1 MLHHK
6 VHLHAD
12 SSEWAVFI
20 HGFGGSSNVW
30 FKQVRDF
37 KAHFNVLLIDLR
49 SHGKS
54 TIFPQHKRYS
64 FELIAKEVGEVIDHI
79 NIKRAHF
86 LGVSMGSIII
96 RQLAILKPS
105 VVQSM
110 IFAGA
115 VTTLDFKSRFFLK
128 LGRTLQP
135 ILPYMALYRLFA
147 NIMMPKKNHE
157 ESRSIFIQEAK
168 KIMKKEFKRWFKLTG
183 KLTKYLSYLHHE
195 NINEKA
201 LYIMGSEDHLFI
213 GPAIKVVEN
222 NPNLS
227 IEIVEDCGHVVNIEK
242 PKIFNRLAIDFIQ
255 KNKE

>member
-1 MLHHK
+1 MLYHK
-6 VHLHAD
+6 IHLHPD
-12 SSEWAVFI
+12 SSEWTVFI

-30 FKQVRDF
+30 NKQVRDF
-37 KAHFNVLLIDLR
+37 EQHFNVLLIDLR

-54 TIFPQHKRYS
+54 TNFPQHKRYS
-64 FELIAKEVGEVIDHI
+64 FELIAKEVGEVIDHVK
-79 NIKRAHF
+79 IKRAHF

-96 RQLAILKPS
+96 RQLAILKPT

-157 ESRSIFIQEAK
+157 VSRSIFIQEAK
-168 KIMKKEFKRWFKLTG
+168 KITKKEFTRWFKLTG

-195 NINEKA
+195 NTNEKA

-213 GPAIKVVEN
+213 GPAKKVVEN

-227 IEIVEDCGHVVNIEK
+227 IEIVEACGHLVNIEK
-242 PKIFNRLAIDFIQ
+242 SEVFNKLAIDFIH
-255 KNKE
+255 KNQG